1 MKINFKGD
9 NSMGQLLDFLSIEL
23 TVMLTAALP
32 IIELRGAIP
41 VGISLGLTP
50 VHAAILAFIGSMIPV
65 PFILFKIR
73 PIFNYLKKTKL
84 FKKAIYKLTDKSFSK
99 SYRIQKYGAWGLLLF
114 VAIPLPGTGVWSG
127 SLAAAL
133 LDIRFK
139 WAFPAI
145 FVGNLIAGI
154 LIMVLSHGVVSVIGV
169 R

>member
-1 MKINFKGD
+1 MITE
-9 NSMGQLLDFLSIEL
+9 LLNFLSIEL

-41 VGISLGLTP
+41 VGMSLGMSP
-50 VHAAILAFIGSMIPV
+50 AHATVISFIGSMIPV
-65 PFILFKIR
+65 PFILFTIR

-84 FKKAIYKLTDKSFSK
+84 FKKLVHKLTDKSLNK
-99 SYRIQKYGAWGLLLF
+99 SGNIQKYGAWGLLIF

-133 LDIRFK
+133 LDMRFK

-145 FVGNLIAGI
+145 LVGNLIAAVI
-154 LIMVLSHGVVSVIGV
+154 IMSLSNGVIGV
-169 R
+169 FSQ